1 MDDERRSSAAGATLR
16 VAVFAGLAEAVGSRT
31 LEVPWSGGTVAQLR
45 AAAACRAPAATALLA
60 RSAVVVEGRHAA
72 DGDPVAAGADV
83 AILPPV
89 SGG

>member
-1 MDDERRSSAAGATLR
+1 MPEERRSPANTATLR

-31 LEVPWSGGTVAQLR
+31 LEVQWSGGTVAELR
-45 AAAACRAPAATALLA
+45 DAAASSAPTAASLLA
-60 RSAVVVEGRHAA
+60 RSAVVVDGRHAA
-72 DGDPVAAGADV
+72 DSDPVAAGADV